1 MTKGE
6 SLSFS
11 FDPTEWHSRLV
22 VGGISDTRKLCTA
35 LIAARRVEAAVA
47 STALQGGKELPVGC
61 WEGRDVAALVRDFS
75 DELDHL
81 PARVSLQ
88 VELRLERA
96 ISSCGIELLILLL
109 PHR

>member
-47 STALQGGKELPVGC
+47 STAL
-61 WEGRDVAALVRDFS
+61 
-75 DELDHL
+75 
-81 PARVSLQ
+81 
-88 VELRLERA
+88 
-96 ISSCGIELLILLL
+96 
-109 PHR
+109 

>member
-1 MTKGE
+1 M
-6 SLSFS
+6 SFS

-22 VGGISDTRKLCTA
+22 VGDTSDARKLRTA
-35 LIAARRVEAAVA
+35 LIAASRVEAAMA
-47 STALQGGKELPVGC
+47 STALQGGEELPVGC
-61 WEGRDVAALVRDFS
+61 WEGGDVAALVRDFS

-96 ISSCGIELLILLL
+96 IATCGIELLILLL
-109 PHR
+109 SNR